1 MVASLLTSLMAK
13 TSKKSAKTDWKT
25 LATTIV
31 EELAG
36 DLPWFVE
43 LKENI
48 WTAFDVKPA
57 TMVKG
62 KDGGPEGEWSCIR
75 VKIETNEEDGW
86 YVEEVPFW
94 AMNEFL
100 ETILEADEDQ
110 DEVSM
115 SFKRVKKGGVNKAY
129 FQVN

>member
-1 MVASLLTSLMAK
+1 MAK
-13 TSKKSAKTDWKT
+13 TSKKSAKTGWKD
-25 LATTIV
+25 LLRTTA

-43 LKENI
+43 VKEST
-48 WTAFDVKPA
+48 WTSFDVRPA
-57 TMVKG
+57 TVETA
-62 KDGGPEGEWSCIR
+62 KDGGPDKEWSCIR
-75 VKIETNEEDGW
+75 VEIETDAEDGY

-100 ETILEADEDQ
+100 EALLEADD
-110 DEVSM
+110 DEENVSM
-115 SFKRVKKGGVNKAY
+115 TFKRVKKGGQNKAY